1 MRLKTFTA
9 RTIAQA
15 LQQVRLELGEDAVIL
30 STESGRGGAR
40 LIAALPPSPEAEQVL
55 DAALGATAGTA
66 VAAAAGHSSVAV
78 LAPAPAAAGLRA
90 ALAWH
95 GVPAGLAERLLRGA
109 ASGGVEPAAVLAAAL
124 DAMLGFQ
131 PLADR
136 AGGRPVM
143 LIGPPGVG
151 KTLTAAKLIVDAH
164 RRGRPV
170 FAASCD
176 TRRAGGIEQLE
187 AFTRILELPLVRIG
201 DPAGLGD
208 AVAAAVAGSS
218 VIIDTAGC
226 CPFSRD
232 DARTLAALIEAAE
245 AEPVLVLA
253 AGSDAAEAGETAAA
267 FAQLGCR
274 RMIATRIDVSRRL
287 GCLVAA
293 AAGGR
298 LALAGA
304 AIGPHAAEP
313 PAAVSA
319 VSLARLLLSAAP
331 AHEPDASRKD
341 CR

>member
-15 LQQVRLELGEDAVIL
+15 LQQVRMELGEDAVIL

-40 LIAALPPSPEAEQVL
+40 LVAALPPSADAEQVV
-55 DAALGATAGTA
+55 DAALAAAAGTA
-66 VAAAAGHSSVAV
+66 VVAAAAGGAVA
-78 LAPAPAAAGLRA
+78 APPPATDGLRA

-95 GVPAGLAERLLRGA
+95 GVPAGLVERLLRGA
-109 ASGGVEPAAVLAAAL
+109 VASDAAEPAAVLAAAL
-124 DAMLGFQ
+124 DAVLGFQ

-143 LIGPPGVG
+143 LVGPPGVG

-164 RRGRPV
+164 RRGRPI
-170 FAASCD
+170 FTASCD

-187 AFTRILELPLVRIG
+187 AFTRILELPLVRISE
-201 DPAGLGD
+201 PAGLGD
-208 AVAAAVAGSS
+208 AVAAAVAGST

-232 DARTLAALIEAAE
+232 DTQTLAPLIEAAE

-287 GCLVAA
+287 GCLIAA

-313 PAAVSA
+313 PAPVSPL
-319 VSLARLLLSAAP
+319 SLARLLLSTAP
-331 AHEPDASRKD
+331 ALALADPRKAH
-341 CR
+341 R

>member
-40 LIAALPPSPEAEQVL
+40 LVAALPPSPDAEQVL
-55 DAALGATAGTA
+55 DAALAAPAGAS
-66 VAAAAGHSSVAV
+66 VAAAAEGVQGAGPP
-78 LAPAPAAAGLRA
+78 PATARLRPV
-90 ALAWH
+90 LAWH
-95 GVPAGLAERLLRGA
+95 GVPAGLAERLLRGVS
-109 ASGGVEPAAVLAAAL
+109 ASGGAEPAAVLAAGL

-131 PLADR
+131 PLAER
-136 AGGRPVM
+136 VGGRPLM
-143 LIGPPGVG
+143 LVGPPGVG
-151 KTLTAAKLIVDAH
+151 KTLTAAKLIVGAH

-187 AFTRILELPLVRIG
+187 AFTRILNLPLARIG
-201 DPAGLGD
+201 DAGGLAD
-208 AVAAAVAGSS
+208 AVSAAIAGST

-232 DARTLAALIEAAE
+232 DTQGLAALIEAAE
-245 AEPVLVLA
+245 AEPLLVLA
-253 AGSDAAEAGETAAA
+253 AGGDAAEASETGAA

-298 LALAGA
+298 LAVAGA
-304 AIGPHAAEP
+304 AVGPHAAEP
-313 PAAVSA
+313 PAAVSPL
-319 VSLARLLLSAAP
+319 SLARLLLSTAPAAAP
-331 AHEPDASRKD
+331 TEL
-341 CR
+341 